1 MANVANCKKCGAL
14 FIQSSKRDICDKC
27 FEVQNKMVSELNTFV
42 VMYPEETISLDIVLE
57 KFDLTKSE
65 FLALLA
71 AGKFVRVAKK
81 ITTVCT
87 KCGKIVSVANMANS
101 LCNDCTRKL
110 QNEI

>member
-1 MANVANCKKCGAL
+1 MPNVANCKKCGAL

-27 FEVQNKMVSELNTFV
+27 FEQQNKMVSDINSFVEL
-42 VMYPEETISLDIVLE
+42 YPIETISREEVLE
-57 KFDLTKSE
+57 KFNLPKAE
-65 FLALLA
+65 FESLLA

-81 ITTVCT
+81 ITIVCT
-87 KCGKIVSVANMANS
+87 KCGKVVPIANATNS